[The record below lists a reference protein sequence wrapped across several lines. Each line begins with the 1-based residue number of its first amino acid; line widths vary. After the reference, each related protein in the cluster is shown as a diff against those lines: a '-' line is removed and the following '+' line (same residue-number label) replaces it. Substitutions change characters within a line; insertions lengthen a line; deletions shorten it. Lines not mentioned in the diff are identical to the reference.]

1 MKTIVLNGEDKN
13 DIETAAKA
21 IASGDVV
28 AIPTETVYGLGANA
42 LSENAVNEIFNVKGR
57 PADNPLIVHIAD
69 IEDAKKLWVDIPK
82 NAYKLAGK
90 FWPGPLTIICKKSDS
105 VPLVTS
111 GGLDSIGVR
120 IPADKIALSI
130 IEKSGCAIA
139 APSANISGRP
149 SPTRVVDVID
159 DLNNKV
165 PFIVDGGD
173 CDIGVESTVLTLLTD
188 PPRILR
194 PGRVT
199 KEEIEEVIG
208 EVIVDRAVVKKPKEG
223 EIVRSPG
230 VLYKH
235 YSPKTPLIAISG
247 SDERFIEFINRQS
260 EDIAAICF
268 TSDIEKLNCK
278 TIDLGDKSDNFE
290 IAKRLYTS
298 LRTLDELCVLKGYI
312 RISND
317 EGIGLAIKN
326 RLLRAVSFEVI
337 YV

>member
-1 MKTIVLNGEDKN
+1 METIILNGEDKK
-13 DIETAAKA
+13 DIETASYA
-21 IASGDVV
+21 IESGDVV

-42 LSENAVNEIFNVKGR
+42 LSENAVNKIFQAKGR
-57 PADNPLIVHIAD
+57 PNDNPLIVHIANIKD
-69 IEDAKKLWVDIPK
+69 IEKLWVNIPDK
-82 NAYKLAGK
+82 AYSLALK
-90 FWPGPLTIICKKSDS
+90 FWPGPLTIICEKSDK
-105 VPLVTS
+105 VPDVTS

-120 IPADKIALSI
+120 IPSSKIALDI

-149 SPTRVVDVID
+149 SPTRVADVIE
-159 DLNNKV
+159 DLSGKV

-173 CDIGVESTVLTLLTD
+173 CEVGVESTVLTLLTN

-199 KEEIEEVIG
+199 KEEIEAIIG
-208 EVIVDRAVVKKPKEG
+208 EVIVDEAVMEKPKKG

-235 YSPKTPLIAISG
+235 YSPKTPLVAISG
-247 SDERFIEFINRQS
+247 SDEDFLKFINGQD
-260 EDIAAICF
+260 EDIAAICY
-268 TSDIEKLNCK
+268 TDDIKKLRCK
-278 TIDLGDKSDNFE
+278 GIDLGDKNDGFE
-290 IAKRLYTS
+290 IAKRLYAS
-298 LRTLDELCVLKGYI
+298 LRALDELGVAKGYI
-312 RISND
+312 RLLD
-317 EGIGLAIKN
+317 EEGIGLAVKN